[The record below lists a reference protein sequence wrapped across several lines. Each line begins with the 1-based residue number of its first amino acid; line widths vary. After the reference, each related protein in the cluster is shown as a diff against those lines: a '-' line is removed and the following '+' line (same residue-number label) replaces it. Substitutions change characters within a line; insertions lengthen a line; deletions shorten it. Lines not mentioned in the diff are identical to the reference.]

1 MDIRSYY
8 QKKAVIEQQIAQPFT
23 VVVSE
28 DTPDGGRAG
37 LVMEVSRAVAAQ
49 MIVEG
54 RARFASEEET
64 KDYFEKAEA
73 DRMAAEQQRTASRL
87 QVAVLSDNDVR
98 QLKSNLRLQKG

>member
-8 QKKAVIEQQIAQPFT
+8 QKKAVIEQQISQPFA

-37 LVMEVSRAVAAQ
+37 MVIEVSRAVAAQ

-54 RARFASEEET
+54 KARFASDEET
-64 KDYFEKAEA
+64 KDFFDKAEA
-73 DRMAAEQQRTASRL
+73 DRLAAEQQRTASKL
-87 QVAVLSDNDVR
+87 QVAVLSENDVR
-98 QLKSNLRLQKG
+98 QLKSTLRLQKG